1 MSASYVTIYTVCNNF
16 TRKPDYIHNESVKV
30 TLEQATKGPE
40 GEQMYSSTLPSTSV
54 LDVEGGQR
62 YAPAA
67 FPPPGKTLYPVYRR
81 LCGPQG
87 RFGMVRKI
95 SPPTGVDPQTV
106 QPVAGRYTDWAMA
119 APMKV

>member
-40 GEQMYSSTLPSTSV
+40 GEQLYSSTLPSTLA
-54 LDVEGGQR
+54 LDVGGGQR

-67 FPPPGKTLYPVYRR
+67 LPPP
-81 LCGPQG
+81 
-87 RFGMVRKI
+87 RKDLVP
-95 SPPTGVDPQTV
+95 SV
-106 QPVAGRYTDWAMA
+106 
-119 APMKV
+119 